1 MNIGVIIL
9 LVLIFIY
16 LVLWVGTGGIGRMRF
31 KWLFAG
37 SLLVIIA
44 GLIFWN
50 WNIVVFGLLGGGAGR
65 CWRALV
71 DLGAAVETVDEIR
84 AAEIAGDAAVGVSRC
99 LCSNRGE
106 F

>member
-44 GLIFWN
+44 GLVFWN
-50 WNIVVFGLLGGGAGR
+50 WNIVIFGLLGG
-65 CWRALV
+65 
-71 DLGAAVETVDEIR
+71 AVW
-84 AAEIAGDAAVGVSRC
+84 AMLANSGGFGGGSGNCGGDQGG
-99 LCSNRGE
+99 GE
-106 F
+106 SGGCGGGGCGGGGE